1 MARLKKEDD
10 TKRTAHLPR
19 TRCTPYERGVIEERA
34 AQAGLSLSDYMRQM
48 ALSGHVIVRE
58 PMADNRLIYALL
70 GIGRNLNQLTKKV
83 HIFGEYDMALMR
95 SVLRKIDGLLDKLL

>member
-1 MARLKKEDD
+1 MARPKKKDED
-10 TKRTAHLPR
+10 KRSSYLPPPR
-19 TRCTPYERGVIEERA
+19 VTERERA
-34 AQAGLSLSDYMRQM
+34 AIKAKAVEAGLSLTEYQRR
-48 ALSGHVIVRE
+48 ACLEAVVVVRE

>member
-1 MARLKKEDD
+1 MARLKKEED

-19 TRCTPYERGVIEERA
+19 TRCTPYERGVIEDRA
-34 AQAGLSLSDYMRQM
+34 AQAGLSLSEYQRR
-48 ALSGHVIVRE
+48 ACLEAVVVIRE

>member
-1 MARLKKEDD
+1 MARPKKKDED
-10 TKRTAHLPR
+10 KRSSYLPPPR
-19 TRCTPYERGVIEERA
+19 VTERERAAIEDRA

-83 HIFGEYDMALMR
+83 HIFGEYDAALMR
-95 SVLRKIDGLLDKLL
+95 SVLRKIDSLLDKLL